1 MRGMWLLAL
10 ALVCAAH
17 AQEAPP
23 DDLLALAMSDSF
35 AGGSAGA
42 GEAFDPVAMAMH
54 DAFDPMAL
62 ANANAFSSAVFFAS
76 TSGCASG
83 ASGGLGGSA
92 GGFFAFRSAIFLA
105 FCKRRPHT
113 RNHRAK

>member
-42 GEAFDPVAMAMH
+42 GEHCGARAAPGVA
-54 DAFDPMAL
+54 DGL
-62 ANANAFSSAVFFAS
+62 LLSAQAR
-76 TSGCASG
+76 
-83 ASGGLGGSA
+83 GGGA
-92 GGFFAFRSAIFLA
+92 GGGA
-105 FCKRRPHT
+105 
-113 RNHRAK
+113 

>member
-10 ALVCAAH
+10 ALVCAAQ

-42 GEAFDPVAMAMH
+42 GE
-54 DAFDPMAL
+54 
-62 ANANAFSSAVFFAS
+62 
-76 TSGCASG
+76 GYERG
-83 ASGGLGGSA
+83 
-92 GGFFAFRSAIFLA
+92 
-105 FCKRRPHT
+105 
-113 RNHRAK
+113 